1 MRFVCVRAMLVTGVP
16 AAAAA
21 VFLFLGFGVDAFAGR
36 PYVGQGLITA
46 GLIAGAVAAG
56 TAVGDV
62 AWFLMAARGRCE
74 PEDAAA
80 GGGETEVRAQP
91 DT

>member
-16 AAAAA
+16 AVAAA
-21 VFLFLGFGVDAFAGR
+21 VFLFLGFGVGAFAGR

-46 GLIAGAVAAG
+46 GLVAGAVAAG
-56 TAVGDV
+56 TAVGDL
-62 AWFLMAARGRCE
+62 AWFLMAARGRSDPDE
-74 PEDAAA
+74 AAA
-80 GGGETEVRAQP
+80 GGGDTEVRAQP